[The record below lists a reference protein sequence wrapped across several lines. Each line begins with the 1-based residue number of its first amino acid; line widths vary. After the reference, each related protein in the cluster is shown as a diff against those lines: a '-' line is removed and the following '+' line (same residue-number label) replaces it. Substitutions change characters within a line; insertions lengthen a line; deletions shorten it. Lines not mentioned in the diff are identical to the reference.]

1 MHTLQAIPKHE
12 SRERGIH
19 AQRQSGSIKHLL
31 TLSLSRVTTLALVF
45 AVLFNAIVSFDA
57 HAQNDRATRPRRAT
71 DSPAP
76 TGKGASNQPQQSDNN
91 TPRTNDQP
99 SQENTRRASGAS
111 NATGN
116 ATDIEDDDEVVRV
129 ETELVTVPV
138 TVTNRAGQFITNLSR
153 DNFTVYEDGK
163 PQVVSDFARTEQP
176 FEVALLLDTSGSTR
190 NDLQLIRRAATAFI
204 EGLRAGDR
212 VSVLGFNTA
221 GNEDAKLATVEIK
234 TALTDDRRQLARA
247 IETIGASNGTPF
259 YDSLNEVASKVFRDE
274 PRAETL
280 RGGVDAIRRRAV
292 VALTDGVDSTSNAEF
307 AEARAKLLRQGI
319 VCYFVQLNT
328 EEFVEER
335 LLRDCNDAGTVRLS
349 RTQLARYRRIFAP
362 FTDAGDYADFCR
374 LGTFARMEISRTLY
388 KLAAQEMT
396 ELARSSGGRV
406 FPVADLRDASRA
418 FGQVAQEIGTQ
429 YNLGYYSTNKTKDG
443 RFRRIRVE
451 LRRADK
457 QAQVRAREGYYAKG
471 N

>member
-1 MHTLQAIPKHE
+1 M
-12 SRERGIH
+12 S
-19 AQRQSGSIKHLL
+19 
-31 TLSLSRVTTLALVF
+31 LALVF
-45 AVLFNAIVSFDA
+45 VVLISAIVSFDTR
-57 HAQNDRATRPRRAT
+57 AQNDRATRPRRTT

-76 TGKGASNQPQQSDNN
+76 TGKGASTQSQQNGSN
-91 TPRTNDQP
+91 TPRANDQP
-99 SQENTRRASGAS
+99 SQGNSQPGNGTSDR
-111 NATGN
+111 TGN
-116 ATDIEDDDEVVRV
+116 AAPIEDDDEVVRV

-138 TVTNRAGQFITNLSR
+138 TVTNRAGQFITNLLR

-163 PQVVSDFARTEQP
+163 PQNVSDFARTEQP

-190 NDLQLIRRAATAFI
+190 NDLQLIRRAANAFI

-221 GNEDAKLATVEIK
+221 EDGDRKLATVEIK
-234 TALTDDRRQLARA
+234 TQLTDDRRALARA

-259 YDSLNEVASKVFRDE
+259 YDSLNEVASKVFRDQQ
-274 PRAETL
+274 RTETV

-292 VALTDGVDSTSNAEF
+292 VALTDGVDSTSDAEF

-362 FTDAGDYADFCR
+362 FTDAGDYANFCR
-374 LGTFARMEISRTLY
+374 LGTFERMEISRTLY
-388 KLAAQEMT
+388 KLAVQEMT

-406 FPVADLRDASRA
+406 FPVADLRDVSRA

-451 LRRADK
+451 LKRADR
-457 QAQVRAREGYYAKG
+457 QAQVRAREGYYARQ